1 MAVTLPGIPAQVV
14 RKFWFPGWTYNTTP
28 GSRARL
34 TQTFVNGSVF
44 CIDPEA
50 AVDFATLPSGMV
62 IQPEGD
68 SAAIGRRITNVTR
81 PQTGILSL
89 IAGVLVNAPGDGLR
103 GDRSEIEGGYLGGC
117 WIDLVVDAEAVEALV
132 QGDVSASDAY
142 DSVRLGA
149 VDGQPYLAPVAVGS
163 NGINIRQQLAAP
175 LFRENVASAAL
186 RPVRLARLPLG

>member
-1 MAVTLPGIPAQVV
+1 MAVTLPGTPATVV
-14 RKFWFPGWTYNTTP
+14 RTFWFPGWTYNTTP
-28 GSRARL
+28 GSRTRL

-50 AVDFATLPSGMV
+50 AVDFATLPAGMT

-68 SAAIGRRITNVTR
+68 ATAIGRRITNVTR
-81 PQTGILSL
+81 PATGILSL
-89 IAGVLVNAPGDGLR
+89 VAGVLVNAPSDGLR
-103 GDRSEIEGGYLGGC
+103 GDRSSIDGGYLGGC

-132 QGDVSASDAY
+132 QGDCSASDAY
-142 DSVRLGA
+142 DSIRLAA
-149 VDGQPYLAPVAVGS
+149 VDGQPYFGPVAVGT

-186 RPVRLARLPLG
+186 RPVRLSRLPLG